1 MYKSNVEC
9 WTRTL
14 KACCDFGTI
23 PSLDQLAFCVCL
35 LFGGEACLS
44 IWWVRAFSSD
54 LYFLIYT
61 HTHTRKLLK
70 THFAIH
76 ASSSGLCGQN

>member
-1 MYKSNVEC
+1 MYKSNVQC

-14 KACCDFGTI
+14 KGCSDFGTI

-44 IWWVRAFSSD
+44 IWWVRAFSAD
-54 LYFLIYT
+54 LYFLNST
-61 HTHTRKLLK
+61 HGKSLK
-70 THFAIH
+70 IHFAVH
-76 ASSSGLCGQN
+76 ASSSGLCGQELSV